1 MTRRGRAALLLGVSL
16 LTAAPGLSRWNSVA
30 AQPSA
35 QQAAARSNPGTSAD
49 LSTSQRLEQLQR
61 DLQQQRQLSAAKA
74 RELQA
79 LRASIQNL
87 SAQQRQTLSRLDT
100 LAASASKLE
109 NEIAT
114 VTARVALAERALA
127 DTAAQLNVTQ
137 ARVERL
143 QGDVREILQLQYRDR
158 SGRYLQLLSQSR
170 SLSDLLIRL
179 RYANIAGEYNT
190 RVIQTLAGEIE
201 VLDRQKAQQARQTQD
216 LKELQAQRTAVLKNL
231 TARRAEQTTLLSQ
244 LRSSEAG
251 KRTLATQRQAEQAL
265 AAQTIDQLVGQV
277 VAERSRLEAERQR
290 RLEEERRRRAEEARR
305 IAEAQERARQEALR
319 LARIRAEQERVARQ
333 RAADAQAA
341 RQRAADAQAAAQAAR
356 QRAAQQAAQTQREA
370 QVQREQAALQQ
381 RSQQVQQAQ
390 VQVEQQLAP
399 LPTLSGPL
407 GFPLPG
413 GRVQTPYGAGG
424 SPWVVLSGGPQAVA
438 AQEGNV
444 LAVTYYASL
453 GWVVLVDHGSSVT
466 AYFGLREPLVSV
478 GNRVGRGTPVGT
490 VGGSSII
497 GPDSMAFQL
506 RRGGVPVPPGF

>member
-1 MTRRGRAALLLGVSL
+1 MRAGGSRGRAALLSAAL
-16 LTAAPGLSRWNSVA
+16 LTALPGGTGWA
-30 AQPSA
+30 AQAQGSA
-35 QQAAARSNPGTSAD
+35 RTGDAPD

-61 DLQQQRQLSAAKA
+61 ELQQQRQLSADKA
-74 RELQA
+74 RELET
-79 LRASIQNL
+79 LRRSIQSL
-87 SAQQRQTLSRLDT
+87 SAQQKVTLSRLDA
-100 LAASASKLE
+100 LAASASRLE
-109 NEIAT
+109 NEVSV

-127 DTAAQLNVTQ
+127 DTTAQLKVTQ

-143 QGDVREILQLQYRDR
+143 QGDVREVLLLQYRDR

-179 RYANIAGEYNT
+179 RYANMAGEYNT
-190 RVIQTLAGEIE
+190 RVIASLSGEVKVLAEQRAQQTRQARDLRTLQARRTAALQTLT
-201 VLDRQKAQQARQTQD
+201 AQ
-216 LKELQAQRTAVLKNL
+216 
-231 TARRAEQTTLLSQ
+231 RAEQGRLLAQ

-251 KRTLATQRQAEQAL
+251 KRILATQRQAEQAL

-290 RLEEERRRRAEEARR
+290 RLEEERRRREAEARR
-305 IAEAQERARQEALR
+305 IREAQERARQEALR
-319 LARIRAEQERVARQ
+319 LARLRAEQARVAQQ
-333 RAADAQAA
+333 RADAQAA
-341 RQRAADAQAAAQAAR
+341 RL
-356 QRAAQQAAQTQREA
+356 RAAQQAAQAQREA
-370 QVQREQAALQQ
+370 QVQREQQALQQ
-381 RSQQVQQAQ
+381 RSEQVQQAQ
-390 VQVEQQLAP
+390 VQVEQQLLP
-399 LPTLSGPL
+399 LPNLSGPL

-413 GRVQTPYGAGG
+413 GRVQSPYGTGG
-424 SPWVVLSGGPQAVA
+424 SPWVVLSGGAQAVA

-466 AYFGLREPLVSV
+466 AYFGLRDPLVSV